1 MEEMNTTDTTAHEYG
16 YIRGNE
22 IYLRGFLDFPDRQI
36 GQVKESEGASIKY
49 FEKRFDLAKKKVQD
63 LETMIDDAQNK
74 GSYLMKLVHMRKYLA
89 QFDGLGDYV
98 ALFKKLDELEA
109 ELRELIAVN
118 RIKNLEIKRAL
129 IRESQDILEDVQDWN
144 DSTELVREVKL
155 KWIKTGAVKKDFQE
169 QIEEDF
175 NEMVRIFFDKR
186 KDFYKSRNN
195 EVKDRVRMYRDI
207 VYRVEKMKD
216 SDRFDET
223 FEQFRDLQ
231 QRWKTIGKIPHK
243 RAAEMWDKFKKSNDF
258 FFKRYKSYKALREE
272 HAEDDAPTE
281 QFRDMI
287 VRKMCVKAEDLL
299 EERDIDAS
307 ADQAKELLMSWK
319 RISGIFKG
327 IDRHMSTQF
336 RNACDR
342 IFEIKY
348 LMRVIKRKYPYFDDK
363 PREDQLRIKISFMRE
378 LIRRDEHDV
387 QFAESKLS
395 QSQNQ
400 YDSRDRDRGSSSGGY
415 NKYSNDRDR
424 NDRDRGS
431 SSGGYN
437 KYGNDRDRGNS
448 SGGYNKYGNDRD
460 RGSSSGGYNKY
471 GNDRDRNDRDRDSG
485 GYNKYNNDRDRN
497 DRDRGSSSGGYNKY
511 NNDRDRNDR
520 DRGSS
525 SGGYNKYNN
534 DRDRNDRDRGSS
546 SGGYNKYNNDRD
558 RNDRDRGSS
567 SGGYNKYNNDRDRN
581 DRDRGSSS
589 GGYNKYSND
598 RDRNDRDRGSS
609 SGGYNKYNNDRGSGS
624 GGDRYNK
631 YDSRSGSSSG
641 SYNSNRG
648 YQDKDERQLRNTLA
662 IQKRK
667 IEVKKQILAEME
679 AELADLMN

>member
-36 GQVKESEGASIKY
+36 GQVKESEEASIKY

-63 LETMIDDAQNK
+63 LETMIEEAQNK
-74 GSYLMKLVHMRKYLA
+74 GSYLMKLVHMRKYLV

-129 IRESQDILEDVQDWN
+129 IRETQDVLEDVQDWN
-144 DSTELVREVKL
+144 DATELIREVKL
-155 KWIKTGAVKKDFQE
+155 KWIKTGAVKKDFQDR
-169 QIEEDF
+169 IEDDF
-175 NEMVRIFFDKR
+175 NDMVRVFFDQR

-207 VYRVEKMKD
+207 VYKVEKMKD
-216 SDRFDET
+216 SDRFDEV

-231 QRWKTIGKIPHK
+231 QRWKTVGKIPHK
-243 RAAEMWDKFKKSNDF
+243 RAVEMWDKFKKSNDL

-272 HAEDDAPTE
+272 HPEDEAPTE

-299 EERDIDAS
+299 EDRDIDAS

-395 QSQNQ
+395 QGQSQQDSRSSGSGYNR
-400 YDSRDRDRGSSSGGY
+400 YDNNRSGGSGGYNNNRDSGYNSRDRDQGRDRDRNRDSNRTGGY
-415 NKYSNDRDR
+415 NKYDN
-424 NDRDRGS
+424 N
-431 SSGGYN
+431 
-437 KYGNDRDRGNS
+437 
-448 SGGYNKYGNDRD
+448 
-460 RGSSSGGYNKY
+460 
-471 GNDRDRNDRDRDSG
+471 RNDRDRDSNRTS
-485 GYNKYNNDRDRN
+485 GYNKYDNNRDNTR
-497 DRDRGSSSGGYNKY
+497 SGGYNKY
-511 NNDRDRNDR
+511 DNNNRDSGYNSRDRDRDR
-520 DRGSS
+520 DRDSNR
-525 SGGYNKYNN
+525 SGGYNKYDDNRTGGSYNN
-534 DRDRNDRDRGSS
+534 NRDSYNSRDREQSRDRDRDRSRDRDSNRTGGYNNNR
-546 SGGYNKYNNDRD
+546 SGGYDNNR
-558 RNDRDRGSS
+558 
-567 SGGYNKYNNDRDRN
+567 SGGYDNNR
-581 DRDRGSSS
+581 S
-589 GGYNKYSND
+589 GGYDNN
-598 RDRNDRDRGSS
+598 R
-609 SGGYNKYNNDRGSGS
+609 SGGYDNNRS
-624 GGDRYNK
+624 GGYDNNRSGGRYDSRGGSSNSSYNK
-631 YDSRSGSSSG
+631 YDN
-641 SYNSNRG
+641 NSRG

-679 AELADLMN
+679 SELADLMN

>member
-22 IYLRGFLDFPDRQI
+22 IYLKGFLDFPDRQI
-36 GQVKESEGASIKY
+36 GQVKESEEASIKY
-49 FEKRFDLAKKKVQD
+49 FEKRFDLAKKKVHD

-129 IRESQDILEDVQDWN
+129 IRETHDILEDVQDWN
-144 DSTELVREVKL
+144 DATELIREVKL

-169 QIEEDF
+169 SIEEDF
-175 NEMVRIFFDKR
+175 NEMVRVFFDKR

-243 RAAEMWDKFKKSNDF
+243 RAVEMWDKFKKSNDY

-272 HAEDDAPTE
+272 HEGDDAPTE
-281 QFRDMI
+281 EFRDMI

-299 EERDIDAS
+299 EAPDIDES

-327 IDRHMSTQF
+327 IDRHMSSQF

-400 YDSRDRDRGSSSGGY
+400 YDNRGGGGGY
-415 NKYSNDRDR
+415 NNNRYDN
-424 NDRDRGS
+424 RG
-431 SSGGYN
+431 
-437 KYGNDRDRGNS
+437 
-448 SGGYNKYGNDRD
+448 
-460 RGSSSGGYNKY
+460 
-471 GNDRDRNDRDRDSG
+471 
-485 GYNKYNNDRDRN
+485 
-497 DRDRGSSSGGYNKY
+497 
-511 NNDRDRNDR
+511 
-520 DRGSS
+520 
-525 SGGYNKYNN
+525 
-534 DRDRNDRDRGSS
+534 
-546 SGGYNKYNNDRD
+546 
-558 RNDRDRGSS
+558 
-567 SGGYNKYNNDRDRN
+567 
-581 DRDRGSSS
+581 
-589 GGYNKYSND
+589 
-598 RDRNDRDRGSS
+598 
-609 SGGYNKYNNDRGSGS
+609 

-631 YDSRSGSSSG
+631 YDNRGG
-641 SYNSNRG
+641 GDRYNNNRGGGDRYNNNRYDNRGGGDRYNNNRG

-679 AELADLMN
+679 AELADLMS

>member
-1 MEEMNTTDTTAHEYG
+1 MNTTDTTAHEYG

-22 IYLRGFLDFPDRQI
+22 IYLKGFLDFPDRQI
-36 GQVKESEGASIKY
+36 GQVKESEEASIKY

-63 LETMIDDAQNK
+63 LETMIDEAQNK

-129 IRESQDILEDVQDWN
+129 IRETHDILEDVQDWN
-144 DSTELVREVKL
+144 DATELIREVKL

-169 QIEEDF
+169 SIEEDF
-175 NEMVRIFFDKR
+175 NEMVRVFFDKR

-243 RAAEMWDKFKKSNDF
+243 RAVEMWDKFKKSNDY

-272 HAEDDAPTE
+272 HAEDEAPTE
-281 QFRDMI
+281 EFRDMI

-299 EERDIDAS
+299 EDPDIDSS

-327 IDRHMSTQF
+327 IDRHMSSQF

-395 QSQNQ
+395 QSQSQ
-400 YDSRDRDRGSSSGGY
+400 YDNRGGGYNNNRYDNRGGGDRYNNNRGGGGGY
-415 NKYSNDRDR
+415 NKYDNRDKYDNRGGGDR
-424 NDRDRGS
+424 
-431 SSGGYN
+431 
-437 KYGNDRDRGNS
+437 
-448 SGGYNKYGNDRD
+448 
-460 RGSSSGGYNKY
+460 
-471 GNDRDRNDRDRDSG
+471 
-485 GYNKYNNDRDRN
+485 YNNN
-497 DRDRGSSSGGYNKY
+497 RG
-511 NNDRDRNDR
+511 
-520 DRGSS
+520 
-525 SGGYNKYNN
+525 
-534 DRDRNDRDRGSS
+534 
-546 SGGYNKYNNDRD
+546 
-558 RNDRDRGSS
+558 
-567 SGGYNKYNNDRDRN
+567 
-581 DRDRGSSS
+581 
-589 GGYNKYSND
+589 
-598 RDRNDRDRGSS
+598 
-609 SGGYNKYNNDRGSGS
+609 

-631 YDSRSGSSSG
+631 YDNRGGGGYNKYDNRDKYDNRGGGDRYNKYDNRDKYDNRGGGDRYNKYDNRDKYDNRGGGDRYNKYDNRGGGG
-641 SYNSNRG
+641 SYNNNRYDNRGGGDRYNNNRGGGGGYNKYDNRGGGDRYNNNRG